1 MLSDSPIRV
10 VYECDGI
17 TRVWG
22 FPVGEIGDASHVVVV
37 LADEDGNEER
47 LEAGYAVDLGAR
59 VVTCPLTGDPFPAG
73 RRLAILREVP
83 YTQEVDGSQR
93 LTSLATLEEQLDRI
107 VMQTQQLAEAVGRAV
122 MVGVTDTTIS
132 VDDVLSFL
140 RNSETQLDAVV
151 AELAGAQAAM
161 AAARDAALG
170 DVEAARQDSLEEIG
184 LASDSAMTSLS
195 DFSVTAIDEMVGLRD
210 AAAGSASDA
219 AGSAAAA
226 LASAN
231 AAAESEGAALGSE
244 NAAADSERS
253 ASEYALAAAESASH
267 AYAASAPPWDPSIEY
282 VFPQTVA
289 GNDGHTYRCTGV
301 SQVGVPPS
309 LDETNWTRLT
319 AVTEGFF
326 ELDPEDGT
334 GGSLMPSLV
343 PGYSNE
349 WTLDADGDIMPRL

>member
-122 MVGVTDTTIS
+122 TVGVTDTTIS

-140 RNSETQLDAVV
+140 RNSETQLDAVA

-170 DVEAARQDSLEEIG
+170 DVEAARQDSIEEIG
-184 LASDSAMTSLS
+184 LASASAMTSLS
-195 DFSVTAIDEMVGLRD
+195 DFSVTAIDEMAGLRD
-210 AAAGSASDA
+210 A
-219 AGSAAAA
+219 
-226 LASAN
+226 
-231 AAAESEGAALGSE
+231 
-244 NAAADSERS
+244 

-309 LDETNWTRLT
+309 LDDANWTRLT

-334 GGSLMPSLV
+334 GGSLMPALV

>member
-10 VYECDGI
+10 VYDCDGI

-59 VVTCPLTGDPFPAG
+59 TVTCPLTGDPFPAG

-140 RNSETQLDAVV
+140 RNSETQLDAVA

-170 DVEAARQDSLEEIG
+170 DVEAARQSSL
-184 LASDSAMTSLS
+184 TSLS
-195 DFSVTAIDEMVGLRD
+195 DFSVTAIDEMAGLRD

-231 AAAESEGAALGSE
+231 AAALSEGAALGSE
-244 NAAADSERS
+244 NAAAASERS

-282 VFPQTVA
+282 VFPQAVA

-309 LDETNWTRLT
+309 LDDANWTRLT

-334 GGSLMPSLV
+334 GGSLMPALV
-343 PGYSNE
+343 TGYSNE